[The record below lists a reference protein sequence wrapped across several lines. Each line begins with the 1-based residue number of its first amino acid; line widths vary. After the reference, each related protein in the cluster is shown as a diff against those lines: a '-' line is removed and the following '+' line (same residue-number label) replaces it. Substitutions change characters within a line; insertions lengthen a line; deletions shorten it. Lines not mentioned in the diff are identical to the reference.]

1 MVIKPKER
9 NIAYRCPECGTATI
23 GLVGKFA
30 LGAGMIRLRCD
41 CEEGGSSLDIKARD
55 DGKVRLSVPCIFC
68 KQNHSYTVTESIF
81 FDKDKFLLSCPY
93 SGMDIAVLG
102 SSEDIQKELART
114 GEELERLMA
123 GLEAE
128 ELSDIQPTDMTED
141 EILPDPA
148 VYDTVRFIV
157 KTLEDEDA
165 LHCPCGE
172 GPYDLRF
179 ADGGIQVYC
188 EHCGATHLIQA
199 TSPAVAE
206 EYLTIDELRLT

>member
-9 NIAYRCPECGTATI
+9 NIAYRCPECATATVGI
-23 GLVGKFA
+23 VGKFA
-30 LGAGMIRLRCD
+30 LRADMLRLKCD
-41 CEEGGSSLDIKARD
+41 CEAGSSLDIKARD

-68 KQNHSYTVTESIF
+68 KQNHSYVVSESLF

-102 SSEDIQKELART
+102 SAEDIDKELSRMGEELAR
-114 GEELERLMA
+114 LIA
-123 GLEAE
+123 SLEAE
-128 ELSDIQPTDMTED
+128 DIRDIQPTDMSED

-157 KTLEDEDA
+157 KSLEDEGA

-179 ADGGIQVYC
+179 ADGGIEVYC
-188 EHCGATHLIQA
+188 ERCGASHLIRA
-199 TSPAVAE
+199 VSPATAE
-206 EYLTIDELRLT
+206 EYLTIDSLTLR